1 MRPVRL
7 LTFVA
12 LVAAPIGIG
21 AVVVGESPAEAG
33 ESDVCKLV
41 TRKEASDLLGAK
53 VVKTT
58 TRANAANGAEECT
71 YRTKKKGIRNLKLQL
86 ELTIQPVTDELR
98 SKLRNIPFDDGG
110 RLQGLGDEAYVD
122 KFDSVVAV
130 SGTTAV
136 QAKLQNYQGA
146 SSRFRR
152 VSEGAVRAAVPRL
165 AEITPPST

>member
-1 MRPVRL
+1 ML
-7 LTFVA
+7 LA
-12 LVAAPIGIG
+12 LAAAPVGVG
-21 AVVVGESPAEAG
+21 MVVVGASPADAG
-33 ESDVCKLV
+33 ESEVCKLV
-41 TRKEASDLLGAK
+41 TRNEASDLLRAK

-58 TRANAANGAEECT
+58 TKTSTTNGAEECT
-71 YRTKKKGIRNLKLQL
+71 YRTKKTGIRNLKMQL

-98 SKLRNIPFDDGG
+98 SELQNIPFEDGS
-110 RLQGLGDEAYVD
+110 RLQDLGDEAYVD

-165 AEITPPST
+165 GDITPPTSS

>member
-1 MRPVRL
+1 MHSLRF
-7 LTFVA
+7 LTILAVTA
-12 LVAAPIGIG
+12 VSSCMG
-21 AVVVGESPAEAG
+21 AVVADPSPAEAG
-33 ESDVCKLV
+33 ESEVCKLV

-58 TRANAANGAEECT
+58 PKTSATNGAEECT
-71 YRTKKKGIRNLKLQL
+71 YRTKKKGIRDLKMQL

-98 SKLRNIPFDDGG
+98 SKLQNIPFDDGS
-110 RLQGLGDEAYVD
+110 RLQDLGDEAYVD
-122 KFDSVVAV
+122 KFDSVVAL
-130 SGTTAV
+130 SGGVAV

-165 AEITPPST
+165 GEITPPTT

>member
-1 MRPVRL
+1 
-7 LTFVA
+7 
-12 LVAAPIGIG
+12 
-21 AVVVGESPAEAG
+21 
-33 ESDVCKLV
+33 
-41 TRKEASDLLGAK
+41 LGAK

-58 TRANAANGAEECT
+58 MRTNAANGAEECT

-98 SKLRNIPFDDGG
+98 SKLQNIPFEDGS

-136 QAKLQNYQGA
+136 QAKLQNYKGA

-165 AEITPPST
+165 AEITPATT

>member
-1 MRPVRL
+1 ML
-7 LTFVA
+7 LA
-12 LVAAPIGIG
+12 LAAAPVGVG
-21 AVVVGESPAEAG
+21 MVVVGASPADAG
-33 ESDVCKLV
+33 ESEVCKLV
-41 TRKEASDLLGAK
+41 TRNEASDLLGAK

-58 TRANAANGAEECT
+58 TKTSTTNGAEECT
-71 YRTKKKGIRNLKLQL
+71 YRTKKKGIRNLKMQL

-98 SKLRNIPFDDGG
+98 SELQNIPFEDGS
-110 RLQGLGDEAYVD
+110 RLQDLGDEAYVD

-165 AEITPPST
+165 GDITPPTSS